1 MAQGILPYQ
10 YEVERSKASVTALA
24 GLPVAMDMAVAAGL
38 LTSIDRHVG
47 ARRRGEWHDAA
58 TVMSLVLLNLAGGDC
73 VADLRVLAKD
83 EGLSRLIREARV
95 HDLPRQERRRRV
107 GEQRKARRRGQE
119 KAVPSPSSVFRYLEK
134 FHDDEQESKREPG
147 RAFIPEP
154 NSHLLGLYRVNAEL
168 VARVQEHSP
177 EQEATLDHDATIVES
192 HKREALFTY
201 KKNKG
206 YQPQNLWWAEQ
217 EVVLHSEFRDGNV
230 PAGFEGLRVLRE
242 GLEMLP
248 PSVQK
253 VRYRADGAGYE
264 VDLLRYMAEG
274 RHPRFGR
281 IEFAVSADVTGAF
294 RKAVSELDES
304 DWQPLYRTDG
314 DQRIKTEQEWAEV
327 CYVPNWAGYSKNAPR
342 YRFLA
347 IREPMQATLPGLED
361 SQAAQAALP
370 FPTHTFANG
379 QRFKLFALV
388 TNRLKLPGDELI
400 WWHRARCGAS
410 EQVHDVMKNDLAGGQ
425 LPSEHFGANA
435 AWWAIMILALNLL
448 TLLKRVALP
457 KEWQRRRLKALR
469 FGLFALPGRVL
480 SHARRLVLRLAQGHP
495 ALELLIAARQRILA
509 WASQST
515 ARAGPT

>member
-1 MAQGILPYQ
+1 MAQRLLPYQ

-24 GLPVAMDMAVAAGL
+24 GLPIAMDMAVAAGL
-38 LTSIDRHVG
+38 LESMGEHLQ
-47 ARRRGEWHDAA
+47 ARRRGEWQDAA
-58 TVMSLVLLNLAGGDC
+58 TVMSLVLLNLAGGDS
-73 VADLRVLAKD
+73 VSDLRVLGKD
-83 EGLSRLIREARV
+83 EGLGRVIRAAKL
-95 HDLPRQERRRRV
+95 DKLPRKERRRR
-107 GEQRKARRRGQE
+107 ERELRKARRRG
-119 KAVPSPSSVFRYLEK
+119 KGNAVPSPSSVFRYLEK
-134 FHDDEQESKREPG
+134 FHDEEQEGKREPG

-154 NSHLLGLYRVNAEL
+154 NAHLRGLYRVNADL

-177 EQEATLDHDATIVES
+177 EQVATLDHDATIVES
-192 HKREALFTY
+192 HKREALYTY
-201 KKNKG
+201 KKIKG

-248 PSVQK
+248 QSVEK
-253 VRYRADGAGYE
+253 VRYRADAAGYE
-264 VDLLRYMAEG
+264 VDLLRYLAEG

-281 IEFAVSADVTGAF
+281 IEFAVSADVTEAF
-294 RKAVSELDES
+294 RTSVAELDES
-304 DWQPLYRTDG
+304 AWLPLYRTDG

-347 IREPMQATLPGLED
+347 IREPMQADLPGLD
-361 SQAAQAALP
+361 VSQSALP
-370 FPTHTFANG
+370 FPTHTAATG

-388 TNRLKLPGDELI
+388 TNRLELPGDEVI
-400 WWHRARCGAS
+400 WWHRERCGAS
-410 EQVHDVMKNDLAGGQ
+410 EQAHDVMKNDLAGGQ

-435 AWWAIMILALNLL
+435 AWWAIMILSLNLL

-480 SHARRLVLRLAQGHP
+480 SHARRLVVRLAQGHP

-509 WASQST
+509 WAINAT
-515 ARAGPT
+515 PRAGPT